1 MRTLVKSLASSLI
14 LEGEE
19 SSAQGLAP
27 AVYTTAI
34 CSDGDLVASLTGIA
48 QLTRHL
54 GFTLHPETLYASD
67 GASASYHADHVD
79 VPVGLAVDCNPRRG
93 TVALAVTGMDAEE
106 TLECFQALERALFGD
121 C

>member
-14 LEGEE
+14 LEDD
-19 SSAQGLAP
+19 AQLQDPAP

-48 QLTRHL
+48 QLTREL
-54 GFTLHPETLYASD
+54 GFTLHPETLYATD
-67 GASASYHADHVD
+67 GCSATYHADHAD

-93 TVALAVTGMDAEE
+93 TVSLAVTGMDADE
-106 TLECFQALERALFGD
+106 TLECFNALERVLFGE

>member
-14 LEGEE
+14 LEELNE
-19 SSAQGLAP
+19 PQDPAP

-48 QLTRHL
+48 QLSRDL
-54 GFTLHPETLYASD
+54 GFTLHPETLYAAD
-67 GASASYHADHVD
+67 GCSATYHADHAE

-106 TLECFQALERALFGD
+106 TLACFTTLEQALFGD

>member
-14 LEGEE
+14 LEDE
-19 SSAQGLAP
+19 AQLQAP
-27 AVYTTAI
+27 SVYTTAI

-48 QLTRHL
+48 QLTREL

-67 GASASYHADHVD
+67 GCSATHHADHAA

-93 TVALAVTGMDAEE
+93 TVSLAVTGMDADE
-106 TLECFQALERALFGD
+106 TLECFNALERALFGD

>member
-1 MRTLVKSLASSLI
+1 MRTLVKSLASSLM
-14 LEGEE
+14 LDDEA
-19 SSAQGLAP
+19 SAPQEPAP

-34 CSDGDLVASLTGIA
+34 CSDGDLVTSLTGIA
-48 QLTRHL
+48 QLTRNL

-67 GASASYHADHVD
+67 GASATYHADHAD

-93 TVALAVTGMDAEE
+93 TVALAVSGMDAEE
-106 TLECFQALERALFGD
+106 TLDRFHALERALFGD

>member
-14 LEGEE
+14 LEDEPH
-19 SSAQGLAP
+19 SQAPAP

-34 CSDGDLVASLTGIA
+34 CSDGDLVVSLTGIA
-48 QLTRHL
+48 QLTREL
-54 GFTLHPETLYASD
+54 GFTLHPETLYAPD
-67 GASASYHADHVD
+67 GCSASYHADHVQ

-93 TVALAVTGMDAEE
+93 TVSLAVTGMDADE
-106 TLECFQALERALFGD
+106 TLECFNALERALFGD

>member
-14 LEGEE
+14 LEEE
-19 SSAQGLAP
+19 PQSQDPAP

-34 CSDGDLVASLTGIA
+34 CSDGDLAASLTGIA
-48 QLTRHL
+48 QLTRDL

-67 GASASYHADHVD
+67 GCSASYHADHAE
-79 VPVGLAVDCNPRRG
+79 VPVALAVDCNPRRG
-93 TVALAVTGMDAEE
+93 TVALAVTGMDGDQ
-106 TLECFQALERALFGD
+106 TLECFNALERALFGD

>member
-14 LEGEE
+14 LEEE
-19 SSAQGLAP
+19 SLPLEPAP
-27 AVYTTAI
+27 TVYTTAI

-48 QLTRHL
+48 QLTREL

-67 GASASYHADHVD
+67 GCSATYHADHAER
-79 VPVGLAVDCNPRRG
+79 PVGLAVDCNPRRG
-93 TVALAVTGMDAEE
+93 TVSLAVTGMDGDEA
-106 TLECFQALERALFGD
+106 LECFNALERALFGD

>member
-14 LEGEE
+14 LEDE
-19 SSAQGLAP
+19 AQPQDPAP

-48 QLTRHL
+48 QLTREL

-67 GASASYHADHVD
+67 GCSATYHADHAQ

-93 TVALAVTGMDAEE
+93 TVSLAVTGMDADE
-106 TLECFQALERALFGD
+106 TLECFHALERALFGE